1 MIKLCVRTM
10 LTADLATVSHFC
22 IHIKHV
28 SRCYPPPTN
37 ILRLVIN
44 LDRSPERLE
53 SISKQL
59 SAQGLSFQRIPAR
72 DGRKLSP
79 EELSRL
85 EAPYDAH
92 EKFVFREALWPN
104 EIACFL
110 SHAEC
115 WEKLVKSNCEWGL
128 IMEDDIVLSPRFKL
142 FAASSDWIPQGVRVI
157 QLHGSRQTF
166 TVGESY
172 PVHDTE
178 LFRIIRPTPLGG
190 LAYLIHR
197 EAAAYALATY
207 MPIPAPVDD
216 WLFCPYSDFA
226 KRFPPHRL
234 LSACATTLY
243 APSDIG
249 DRTNRRQLPTSVKV
263 RLLRGFKSG
272 SYRLSTMFRK
282 KRTLTLTQD

>member
-1 MIKLCVRTM
+1 MFQDVI
-10 LTADLATVSHFC
+10 
-22 IHIKHV
+22 
-28 SRCYPPPTN
+28 PPTN

-85 EAPYDAH
+85 EAPYDAP
-92 EKFVFREALWPN
+92 EKFVFRKALWPT

-110 SHAEC
+110 SHATC

-178 LFRIIRPTPLGG
+178 LFRIIRP
-190 LAYLIHR
+190 
-197 EAAAYALATY
+197 
-207 MPIPAPVDD
+207 
-216 WLFCPYSDFA
+216 W
-226 KRFPPHRL
+226 
-234 LSACATTLY
+234 
-243 APSDIG
+243 
-249 DRTNRRQLPTSVKV
+249 RT
-263 RLLRGFKSG
+263 
-272 SYRLSTMFRK
+272 
-282 KRTLTLTQD
+282 

>member
-1 MIKLCVRTM
+1 M
-10 LTADLATVSHFC
+10 L
-22 IHIKHV
+22 
-28 SRCYPPPTN
+28 PPPTN

-53 SISKQL
+53 AISKQL
-59 SAQGLSFQRIPAR
+59 SAQGLSFKRITAS
-72 DGRKLSP
+72 DGRKLSL
-79 EELSRL
+79 EEISRL
-85 EAPYDAH
+85 EASYNAP
-92 EKFVFREALWPN
+92 EKFIFRKALWPN

-110 SHAEC
+110 SHAAC

-178 LFRIIRPTPLGG
+178 LLRIIRPTPLCCF
-190 LAYLIHR
+190 AYLIHR
-197 EAAAYALATY
+197 EAATYALATY

-216 WLFCPYSDFA
+216 YLFCPYSKFA
-226 KRFPPHRL
+226 QRFPTFRL
-234 LSACATTLY
+234 AEACVTTRNG
-243 APSDIG
+243 PSDIG
-249 DRTNRRQLPTSVKV
+249 ERNNRKRPPFCV
-263 RLLRGFKSG
+263 RVSLIR
-272 SYRLSTMFRK
+272 SYYSAKTRLKALFYT
-282 KRTLTLTQD
+282 KRTLTYK

>member
-1 MIKLCVRTM
+1 MIKLRVRTLLM
-10 LTADLATVSHFC
+10 ADSVAVSHFC
-22 IHIKHV
+22 IRIKNV
-28 SRCYPPPTN
+28 SRCYPPN
-37 ILRLVIN
+37 QILRLVIN
-44 LDRSPERLE
+44 LDRSKERLE
-53 SISKQL
+53 SVSKQL
-59 SAQGLSFQRIPAR
+59 SAQGLSFQRIPAV

-79 EELSRL
+79 EQLSRL
-85 EAPYDAH
+85 EAPYNAP
-92 EKFVFREALWPN
+92 EKFVFRKALWPT

-110 SHAEC
+110 SHAAC
-115 WEKLVKSNCEWGL
+115 WEKLVNSNCDWAL

-142 FAASSDWIPQGVRVI
+142 FAASSKWIPQGVRII

-172 PVHDTE
+172 PAHDTE
-178 LFRIIRPTPLGG
+178 LLRIIRPTPLGC

-216 WLFCPYSDFA
+216 WLFRQCSDFA
-226 KRFPPHRL
+226 RRFPPHRL
-234 LSACATTLY
+234 FTSCVATLDV
-243 APSDIG
+243 PSTIG
-249 DRTNRRQLPTSVKV
+249 DRNVRRKLPESIKV